1 MESMGVDQQ
10 QLKETAL
17 ANMADQDYLFKSMRD
32 VLVGMMFPDGMPE
45 NDPMVDM
52 MLPPEDAGTQMYV
65 LSNGLKDIGMKL
77 RI

>member
-1 MESMGVDQQ
+1 
-10 QLKETAL
+10 
-17 ANMADQDYLFKSMRD
+17 MRD
-32 VLVGMMFPDGMPE
+32 VLVGMMFPDGIPE

>member
-1 MESMGVDQQ
+1 
-10 QLKETAL
+10 
-17 ANMADQDYLFKSMRD
+17 MRD

-52 MLPPEDAGTQMYV
+52 MLLPEDAGTQMYV